1 MKACSLATMV
11 DGIVND
17 EILKVL
23 DELTAILDMTDDY
36 RYRELYQQARTYIFE
51 KRMEIKN
58 DSGGAER

>member
-23 DELTAILDMTDDY
+23 DELTGILDMTDDY
-36 RYRELYQQARTYIFE
+36 RYRELYEQARTYIFN
-51 KRMEIKN
+51 KRMEIQN
-58 DSGGAER
+58 DR